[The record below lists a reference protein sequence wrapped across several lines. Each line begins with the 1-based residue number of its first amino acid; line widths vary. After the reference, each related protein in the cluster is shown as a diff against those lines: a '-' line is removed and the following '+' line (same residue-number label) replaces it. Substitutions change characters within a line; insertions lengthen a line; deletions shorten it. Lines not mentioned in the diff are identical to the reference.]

1 MKCYICGNVANR
13 RLSPDMDMQGIPLC
27 QDADCRQILTLV
39 MFTIDDPVKAE
50 KKLNKIRK
58 DKHLKNNNPWRP

>member
-1 MKCYICGNVANR
+1 MNCYICGNVATK

-50 KKLNKIRK
+50 KRLNKIRK
-58 DKHLKNNNPWRP
+58 DKHLKNKNPWKP